1 MTRRWPRLP
10 APPLSPGRT
19 RQGHRGRR
27 PGPPARFPSPAL
39 APIRALPP
47 AGAART
53 PDVGGRRSEVGGR
66 RPAAARSEQGQQGG
80 RRGNAPGRPQLAAP
94 PPGARILTSAA
105 PRTGCGRDALKRQE
119 APSRVKAGPL
129 SAEEPAGAGRPA
141 AELPARSGLERLP
154 PPGKRGGRGDEHGT
168 GCSVAGQLPENVSRR
183 LIEKYFKTLL

>member
-53 PDVGGRRSEVGGR
+53 PDAGGRRSEVGGR
-66 RPAAARSEQGQQGG
+66 RPAAARSEQGQQGR

-129 SAEEPAGAGRPA
+129 SAEEPAGAGRPSQAGGRA
-141 AELPARSGLERLP
+141 ARALRSGASPAHRKTRWP
-154 PPGKRGGRGDEHGT
+154 RGRT
-168 GCSVAGQLPENVSRR
+168 RNWLQRSRAAS
-183 LIEKYFKTLL
+183 